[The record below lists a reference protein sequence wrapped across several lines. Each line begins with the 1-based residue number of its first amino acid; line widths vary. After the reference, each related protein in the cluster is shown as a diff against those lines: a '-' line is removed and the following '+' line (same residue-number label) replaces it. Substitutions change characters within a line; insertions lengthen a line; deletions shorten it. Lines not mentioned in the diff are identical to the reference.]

1 MSHIPEYKFAEYE
14 GLVAAYCRE
23 FKSDPIL
30 SEWVEDLPALF
41 SHWLISGA
49 RTPPIKT
56 PQFAKIWERVLSKIT
71 PSIADE
77 GGAENDQ
84 FEFPFSIRVNGVPFP
99 SPSKESFDF
108 IDLFAGI
115 GGFRLGLQA
124 NQGRCVF
131 SSEWDKAAQKTY
143 FKNFGEFP
151 YGDIRRFTDITISD
165 KQVGSLIPDHDVLAA
180 GFPCQPFSR
189 AGVSARQSLGQ
200 DHGFACEAQGT
211 LFFDI
216 VRIAKIKRP
225 KVLFLENVR
234 NLISHDKGKTFKIIQ
249 KTIEEDLGYSFSYK
263 IINAST
269 LVPQKRRRCYMVCLR
284 DRKREFEFPSFD
296 GPELELGSILEKGAN
311 VKSFTISEKM
321 WLGHINRTKR
331 NLARGTGFT
340 ADLAVL
346 GKPSNTLVARYGK
359 DGKECLI
366 PQKGLPPRM
375 LTPRECAR
383 LQGFPETYV
392 LAESKAAA
400 YRQFGNSVAVP
411 VIERIAASIKQI
423 LPHIK

>member
-1 MSHIPEYKFAEYE
+1 MRRLPKFSFAEYE
-14 GLVAAYCRE
+14 ALVSAYSGE
-23 FKSDPIL
+23 FKSDPIT
-30 SEWVEDLPALF
+30 SEWAEELPALI

-49 RTPPIKT
+49 QSPPIKT
-56 PQFAKIWERVLSKIT
+56 AQFAKIWDHVLSKLD
-71 PSIADE
+71 PLAVNE
-77 GGAENDQ
+77 GGGASTQ
-84 FEFPFSIRVNGVPFP
+84 YEFPFALNVAGVPFP
-99 SPSKESFDF
+99 SPARSGFDF

-124 NQGRCVF
+124 NGGRCVF
-131 SSEWDKAAQKTY
+131 SSEWDKAAQRTY

-151 YGDIRRFTDITISD
+151 YGDIRRFTDIALPD
-165 KQVGSLIPDHDVLAA
+165 RQVGSLIPDHDVLAA

-249 KTIEEDLGYSFSYK
+249 KTIEEDLGYSFSYE

-284 DRKREFEFPSFD
+284 DQKRKFEFPSFK
-296 GPELELGSILEKGAN
+296 GPELELGSILEKGAH

-346 GKPSNTLVARYGK
+346 EKPSNTLVARYGK

-392 LAESKAAA
+392 LADSKAGA

-423 LPHIK
+423 LPAIK